1 MKCAAEEVLFLKK
14 YNSQHEAYGTMLI
27 DFIQTATVYYAASAY
42 SWYRQGKNAQDL
54 LDRIVGDMERGVNGA
69 TALSMRMRDGGK
81 SWWADEYERN
91 GEAITDEIL
100 RMREHFRAA
109 GFRDVNL
116 FDIEPG
122 NAEAE
127 KRTTQ
132 REARR
137 NGPRIARMEYFSSR
151 GRDAAR
157 LWTYNAF
164 CEIAAEEYATGRPR
178 FSAEKIDGM
187 IYAPYAAEI
196 RVWWERF
203 LTGTESMQRENAR
216 RQAAI
221 ERRIRDEFGIDM
233 ESEVD
238 TAKRKK
244 AEENA
249 AKIPP
254 ELAKAFEDAKKP
266 GGFAGA
272 VRFR

>member
-1 MKCAAEEVLFLKK
+1 MKCAAEAVRFLDR

-27 DFIQTATVYYAASAY
+27 DFIQTVTIYYAASAY
-42 SWYRQGKNAQDL
+42 SWYRQGRNAQDL
-54 LDRIVGDMERGVNGA
+54 IDRIVEDMEQGVSGA
-69 TALSMRMRDGGK
+69 TPMHIRKVEGGK
-81 SWWADEYERN
+81 KWWADEYERN

-116 FDIEPG
+116 LDMEPG
-122 NAEAE
+122 NVEAS
-127 KRTTQ
+127 KRPTQ

-137 NGPRIARMEYFSSR
+137 NGPRIARLEYFSSR

-157 LWTYNAF
+157 LWTYNAY
-164 CEIAAEEYATGRPR
+164 CEIEAEEYATGRPR
-178 FSAEKIDGM
+178 FSVEKIDGM

-203 LTGTESMQRENAR
+203 LSGTEAAQNENKR

-221 ERRIRDEFGIDM
+221 ERRVREEFGIEL
-233 ESEVD
+233 ESEVEI
-238 TAKRKK
+238 AKRKK
-244 AEENA
+244 AAENVK
-249 AKIPP
+249 KIPP
-254 ELAKAFEDAKKP
+254 EIAKAFEDAMQP
-266 GGFAGA
+266 GGFGGA